1 MSAEHV
7 NGVVDPPG
15 SGNGAGP
22 HGPSGPA
29 AFGDPSRA
37 AERRP
42 EVAVGAAFVGGFLL
56 ALLLR
61 RARS

>member
-1 MSAEHV
+1 MSAPHV

-22 HGPSGPA
+22 QGPSGPVSSQL
-29 AFGDPSRA
+29 PQT

-42 EVAVGAAFVGGFLL
+42 EVAVGAAFLGGFLL
-56 ALLLR
+56 ALVLR
-61 RARS
+61 RVRS

>member
-1 MSAEHV
+1 MSAPHV

-22 HGPSGPA
+22 QEPSGSA
-29 AFGDPSRA
+29 SFDPSSGS

-61 RARS
+61 RVRS